1 MNARHRVRRHAAG
14 DLRLRAENRGD
25 SAEVDEGA
33 VYR

>member
-14 DLRLRAENRGD
+14 DLRLRAENSRD